1 MSDRKRAYALA
12 KVSNIRET
20 RPLGIVA
27 SRSIRRGIGLDF
39 NLFSEPV
46 SGIAAGVRLGFSW
59 QQSSSAACRFHAH
72 ACIAE
77 VVTSIG
83 FEVASFRSD
92 QVATPQLLKPFG
104 QIEASGRILQ
114 IKDLIGRPRV
124 SLDLL
129 Q

>member
-46 SGIAAGVRLGFSW
+46 SGIAAGVRLGFLL
-59 QQSSSAACRFHAH
+59 AAVVLRSMPLPCH
-72 ACIAE
+72 ACIAK

-92 QVATPQLLKPFG
+92 QVPTP
-104 QIEASGRILQ
+104 
-114 IKDLIGRPRV
+114 
-124 SLDLL
+124 
-129 Q
+129 